1 MPSRAHL
8 DYTYAR
14 VVMTRST
21 KLPVLDRRA
30 IHVFALTLFSVI
42 VVQRA
47 WVCDDAF
54 ISLRVVDNFTR
65 GLGFVYNPGERVQG
79 FTNPLWVLLLS
90 GPYAMFREGFWTAIV
105 VSSIVSITTASLIV
119 FGLARGRMV
128 GAVAVVALAFTQ
140 AFGDF
145 STGGLENP
153 LGHLLIVAFLWLY
166 LAPSSRRH
174 NPTV

>member
-1 MPSRAHL
+1 
-8 DYTYAR
+8 
-14 VVMTRST
+14 MTRST